1 MPEISTTRIANMALS
16 HVGARSTI
24 ENLSEESAEAKQAI
38 LWYDYSR
45 IQALE
50 FFNWSFARKRLALT
64 THSEAAPE
72 GVWGFR
78 YQYPADC
85 VVARELE
92 NPASGRFS
100 SGIVRLPSSFVEVRG
115 DAIPFS
121 VEMAS
126 TGDNKTVLTDLD
138 EATLI
143 YTFDQQDVGLFSGL
157 FVEMLSHLLA
167 HHIAFALTGK
177 RSIAVDELQKFQ
189 GLLQQAP
196 AVDANEQVAQPP
208 RDAEWVRGRW

>member
-16 HVGARSTI
+16 HIGARSTI
-24 ENLSEESAEAKQAI
+24 ENLSEESPEAKQAI

-50 FFNWSFARKRLALT
+50 FFNWSFARKRLTLT
-64 THSEAAPE
+64 VHSEAAPE

-85 VVARELE
+85 IIARELE

-100 SGIVRLPSSFVEVRG
+100 SGIVGLPSSFVEVRG

-126 TGDNKTVLTDLD
+126 TGKNKTILTDLED
-138 EATLI
+138 ATLI
-143 YTFDQQDVGLFSGL
+143 YTFDQQEVSLFSGL